1 MQNFNFT
8 VFEDFCLSLSWKY
21 RFLQNVNHAKV
32 QSKTNKYC
40 KFHVDLT
47 RRRLSKNRFKKL
59 GMVLKKLYRNTLSP
73 RFMLLTVK
81 IPCVYS
87 KTSCMPD
94 TFRKVCARV
103 CCRSS
108 KSWPTEIINPGLGR
122 QITRYHIKWF
132 FLVFLYL
139 FSIHQKN
146 MYMPSTAAPKPCPTL
161 VQNAGPKIWTIF
173 RQKWQKKSLTLLG
186 GTHLFSRT
194 TEANRLPNNILLC

>member
-1 MQNFNFT
+1 MYRLLKRNAHPLPAPVNGNWIT
-8 VFEDFCLSLSWKY
+8 SSHCLVAGVMPLHQVSCEAGHLWVS
-21 RFLQNVNHAKV
+21 
-32 QSKTNKYC
+32 
-40 KFHVDLT
+40 
-47 RRRLSKNRFKKL
+47 
-59 GMVLKKLYRNTLSP
+59 LSP
-73 RFMLLTVK
+73 RFMFLTVK